1 MFTLIVLAYNEE
13 KYIEKT
19 IKESFNHFDEVII
32 VNDSSKDETLNKIN
46 KLELQDFN
54 NLKIINFSPSN
65 IAIDKETVMLPELK
79 SEIIV
84 EKIPVDIT
92 LRGSFLNFNKFL
104 EMFKKCLSFSHQPS
118 GLGLFSVFSMPSWI
132 DFWWIFDPN
141 LHPKIH
147 QNPSKIDARMP
158 SHVDLPF

>member
-54 NLKIINFSPSN
+54 NLKIINNHFNSFKN
-65 IAIDKETVMLPELK
+65 FCFEYFQNDKSIQVVI
-79 SEIIV
+79 S
-84 EKIPVDIT
+84 
-92 LRGSFLNFNKFL
+92 
-104 EMFKKCLSFSHQPS
+104 KC
-118 GLGLFSVFSMPSWI
+118 
-132 DFWWIFDPN
+132 D
-141 LHPKIH
+141 
-147 QNPSKIDARMP
+147 
-158 SHVDLPF
+158 